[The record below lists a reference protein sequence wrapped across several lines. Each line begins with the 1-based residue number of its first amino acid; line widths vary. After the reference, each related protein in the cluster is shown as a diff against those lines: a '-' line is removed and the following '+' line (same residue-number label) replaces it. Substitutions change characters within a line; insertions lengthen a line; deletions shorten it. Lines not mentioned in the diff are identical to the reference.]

1 MILKSTSSL
10 ERDGDSFGARRQSG
24 HGHFFFVPPFCLSCI
39 LIVILFSLFSFFLI
53 DVNKIHSNRW
63 RVTYPDRENERPV
76 DGTSRKSMALA
87 NLWSTTVVNFY
98 FFFILSISNVAPN
111 WWILPFLLLI
121 PFAGLSLSYF
131 FWKIFVGMRRWMP
144 IHLTNIFSPLPFS
157 GKDKRRHELYCSF
170 LFCYLTIF
178 RGWRLCD
185 IILASLFRPLFHI
198 YYTVFYSETIAA
210 LCVCVCGCL
219 EWW

>member
-1 MILKSTSSL
+1 M
-10 ERDGDSFGARRQSG
+10 A
-24 HGHFFFVPPFCLSCI
+24 H
-39 LIVILFSLFSFFLI
+39 
-53 DVNKIHSNRW
+53 
-63 RVTYPDRENERPV
+63 RENQWPSRTFGRRRH
-76 DGTSRKSMALA
+76 DGREFL
-87 NLWSTTVVNFY
+87 L
-98 FFFILSISNVAPN
+98 FFILTISNVAPN

-210 LCVCVCGCL
+210 LCVCVCVGVSNDDNPHPVCAPAPTPCKAQMFPTHTAVCGL
-219 EWW
+219 CGVWIIDW